1 MGTCAQR
8 FCDPA
13 CRQVAYRRR
22 RANAPENTPVQ
33 RQGGRGRKL
42 NPSPGPGGAKSAP
55 SIRGQIRL
63 TRPARS
69 RIRSDSFIW
78 TPGTC
83 QGSRTH
89 GADGWPSAAA
99 CRKGTCP
106 ETTTD
111 PGETASASGTGSLRR
126 HARQLDDDPFFIGQT
141 RRAMMSRM
149 RVLLTFA
156 GGSGHLLPLRLLLTS
171 LLHADT
177 TWRSVARVRCSA
189 HRKPP
194 DSQAFDVAAAR

>member
-1 MGTCAQR
+1 MLASSTMI
-8 FCDPA
+8 
-13 CRQVAYRRR
+13 
-22 RANAPENTPVQ
+22 
-33 RQGGRGRKL
+33 
-42 NPSPGPGGAKSAP
+42 PS
-55 SIRGQIRL
+55 
-63 TRPARS
+63 
-69 RIRSDSFIW
+69 
-78 TPGTC
+78 
-83 QGSRTH
+83 
-89 GADGWPSAAA
+89 
-99 CRKGTCP
+99 
-106 ETTTD
+106 
-111 PGETASASGTGSLRR
+111 
-126 HARQLDDDPFFIGQT
+126 FIGQT